1 MQVNSTQSLFER
13 ASASHKSAAQTLAQF
28 IEANADALLAT
39 LRFYVWRAGL
49 VESAQIPDTALELMS
64 QVVVEALAHAD
75 HFDTT
80 RSPMAWLLG
89 IAANLLKRKRV
100 EKAKQYEREPF
111 VRDLRNVRQ
120 LEPTLSDDEL
130 FDLVATLRVENWEQ
144 DVEARERAEAM
155 LRLVSA
161 EDQQVLRLAIL
172 HELNGEML
180 ARELRI
186 KPGAARVRLHR
197 ALDHLREEWIRRELK
212 R

>member
-1 MQVNSTQSLFER
+1 MQANSTQPLIER
-13 ASASHKSAAQTLAQF
+13 AQASNSRAAQTLAQF
-28 IEANADALLAT
+28 IEANANALLAT
-39 LRFYVWRAGL
+39 LRSYVWHAGL

-75 HFDTT
+75 RFESMC
-80 RSPMAWLLG
+80 SPMAWLLG
-89 IAANLLKRKRV
+89 IAANLIKRKKV
-100 EKAKQYEREPF
+100 EKAKQYGRELN
-111 VRDLRNVRQ
+111 VRDLRKVQ
-120 LEPTLSDDEL
+120 QFEPTLSDDEL
-130 FDLVATLRVENWEQ
+130 FDLVADLRVENWEQ
-144 DVEARERAEAM
+144 DVEAKERAEAM

-197 ALDHLREEWIRRELK
+197 ALDHLREAWIRRELK